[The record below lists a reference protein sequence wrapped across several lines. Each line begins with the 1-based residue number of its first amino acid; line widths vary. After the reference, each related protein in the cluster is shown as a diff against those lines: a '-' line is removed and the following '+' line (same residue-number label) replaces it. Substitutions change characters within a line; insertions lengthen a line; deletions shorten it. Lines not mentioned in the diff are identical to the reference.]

1 MKVFIAYG
9 LEVVR
14 ERLKVMLGELK
25 DVQIIGETEDYA
37 EAAESILRLKPDGV
51 ILDVH
56 LSGGGGIEVLEEIEK
71 NEPSPVVIMLANHP
85 SFEYRKICQEL
96 GANYFFDRS
105 TELDKIVDLLRRL
118 ARTRA

>member
-9 LEVVR
+9 LEIVR

-56 LSGGGGIEVLEEIEK
+56 LSGGGGIEVLEEIKK